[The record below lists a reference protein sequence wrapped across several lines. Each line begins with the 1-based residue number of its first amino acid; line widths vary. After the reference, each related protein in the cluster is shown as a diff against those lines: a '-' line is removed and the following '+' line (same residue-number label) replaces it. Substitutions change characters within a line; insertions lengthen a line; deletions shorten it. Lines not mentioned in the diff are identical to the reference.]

1 MGVRSPSIGSG
12 VNPPLSLL
20 PKSLPRRKEEED
32 YEEEEEAEDGETLS
46 GNHALVIHS
55 SSGISS
61 GSSDGGA
68 EDDALGGGGE
78 GDSSVAGDEST
89 ICSPSICSNDTLK
102 TNLSSNRSAQRLNRH
117 SKLRSKQALPFISG
131 KPGSSGVIEH
141 DISTIRKD
149 AEITSLKSQIDQLKS
164 EISSSQ
170 KTMFKLQD
178 NEKRLKDNLREERE
192 KSMTYEKIITKNT
205 PKGNFSE

>member
-1 MGVRSPSIGSG
+1 SSLCQDNMSVRSSSIGSS
-12 VNPPLSLL
+12 VKPPLSLL
-20 PKSLPRRKEEED
+20 SKSLPRRKEEED

-55 SSGISS
+55 SSGIR
-61 GSSDGGA
+61 A

-117 SKLRSKQALPFISG
+117 SKLRSKQ
-131 KPGSSGVIEH
+131 
-141 DISTIRKD
+141 
-149 AEITSLKSQIDQLKS
+149 
-164 EISSSQ
+164 
-170 KTMFKLQD
+170 
-178 NEKRLKDNLREERE
+178 
-192 KSMTYEKIITKNT
+192 
-205 PKGNFSE
+205 